1 MTRANHEFSHD
12 CLHDYPAVTHV
23 IQRHSTFRTPGY
35 VFALVAIY
43 CAASLIHFVHNA
55 HFIAEYPN
63 LPAWLTSAQVYL
75 AWIAVT
81 SVGAIGVAV
90 ALSGRRTLGLV
101 LIAGYAALGFAGLDH
116 YTRAPLS
123 AHTLA
128 MNATIA
134 FEVVAAAI
142 LLAVAIAVLLRS
154 VRHSPAGR

>member
-1 MTRANHEFSHD
+1 M
-12 CLHDYPAVTHV
+12 
-23 IQRHSTFRTPGY
+23 IQRPSTLRIPGY

-55 HFIAEYPN
+55 QFIADYPN
-63 LPAWLTSAQVYL
+63 LPAWLTSAKVYL

-81 SVGAIGVAV
+81 SVGAIGVAA
-90 ALSGRRTLGLV
+90 ALAGRRTLGLV

-134 FEVVAAAI
+134 FEVVAAAVLMAVSI
-142 LLAVAIAVLLRS
+142 ALLSRS
-154 VRHSPAGR
+154 VRQSAAGG